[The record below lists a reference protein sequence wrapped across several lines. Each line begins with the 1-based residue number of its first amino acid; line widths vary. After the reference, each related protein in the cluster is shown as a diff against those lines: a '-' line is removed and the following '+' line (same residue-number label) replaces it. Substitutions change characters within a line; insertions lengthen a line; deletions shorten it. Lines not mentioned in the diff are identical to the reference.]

1 MLGPSWSLE
10 ASWLRLCL
18 QPHLLLFLHNLSSTN
33 HMWFSQIGQFSK
45 ISHLAIFRQL
55 LPSLEQSSSSRCS
68 KVTYRGSGIGRD
80 LFSSCI
86 VDVWF
91 PIRPASWRPWR
102 ESFVCIRRVFG
113 HRSWL
118 ASGGAASRPIL
129 RVIALIG
136 RYVVAPPLLSY
147 PPVKIIPTLHRL
159 EV

>member
-1 MLGPSWSLE
+1 MVE
-10 ASWLRLCL
+10 A
-18 QPHLLLFLHNLSSTN
+18 LLATTPPLILAQLIVNEPYVVLTNWPVQQNLASG
-33 HMWFSQIGQFSK
+33 HFP
-45 ISHLAIFRQL
+45 AIIAR
-55 LPSLEQSSSSRCS
+55 LEQSSSSRCS
-68 KVTYRGSGIGRD
+68 KVTYRGSRIGRD
-80 LFSSCI
+80 LFSPCI